1 MFNGRWKEKLP
12 QDEKGHIFIDVSPFL
27 FRKLLD
33 YLTNRRL
40 AGSDHI
46 PFPDV
51 DEKQMPQFKLMLKF
65 LEVEASIYTRK
76 ITACVP
82 QCSCATMDGGC
93 LSGMSCFSTH
103 FRSPFIKI
111 STDGAVAT
119 NTSSG
124 MGYVLSKVDG
134 RVTGRVRRVSVC
146 PR

>member
-12 QDEKGHIFIDVSPFL
+12 KDEKGHIFMDVSPFL

-76 ITACVP
+76 IRHLLIRLQQSVGSLP
-82 QCSCATMDGGC
+82 GI
-93 LSGMSCFSTH
+93 SCFSTSL
-103 FRSPFIKI
+103 RSPFIVI
-111 STDGAVAT
+111 STDGVVAT

-124 MGYVLSKVDG
+124 MGYVLSNVDG
-134 RVTGRVRRVSVC
+134 CVAGRVRRVSVC
-146 PR
+146 HR